1 MLGEV
6 NSIAEREV
14 YLGVVSRLSGVSV
27 DTLTRDLGKAP
38 AKEVEATE
46 IVAPLKEDK
55 TVKAG
60 RFILNKI
67 LTHASFSD
75 IGFLKKEWFT
85 HPLHQSIFCDVVE
98 SAGGL
103 KVATLFDKY
112 TDDELNKIIGDDV
125 VFEVPATEQ
134 IYYNDCIL
142 VLANDYISKQLDGL
156 TKRYNASST
165 PADKKAIITQ
175 MASLQQK
182 LKSKNVKDK
191 I

>member
-1 MLGEV
+1 M
-6 NSIAEREV
+6 
-14 YLGVVSRLSGVSV
+14 
-27 DTLTRDLGKAP
+27 
-38 AKEVEATE
+38 
-46 IVAPLKEDK
+46 
-55 TVKAG
+55 
-60 RFILNKI
+60 
-67 LTHASFSD
+67 
-75 IGFLKKEWFT
+75 
-85 HPLHQSIFCDVVE
+85 
-98 SAGGL
+98 
-103 KVATLFDKY
+103 ATLFDKY

-134 IYYNDCIL
+134 IYFSDCIL